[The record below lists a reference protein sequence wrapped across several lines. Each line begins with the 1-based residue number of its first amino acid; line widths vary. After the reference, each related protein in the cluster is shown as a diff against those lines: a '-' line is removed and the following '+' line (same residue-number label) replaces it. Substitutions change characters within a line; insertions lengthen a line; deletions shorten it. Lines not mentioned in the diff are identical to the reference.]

1 MAEAIELNFP
11 AGKTPAEEINTIVEE
26 TVRELTKEVDQQD
39 LSNEHNPYLIE
50 NYYDGDNLG
59 ADVLKINISHPG
71 KTILMNYGNARPLL
85 WLRLSAQKN

>member
-11 AGKTPAEEINTIVEE
+11 AGKTPSEKINTIVEE

-39 LSNEHNPYLIE
+39 LSNEDNPYLIE

-59 ADVLKINISHPG
+59 ADVLKNKYLAPWEKHP
-71 KTILMNYGNARPLL
+71 YEL
-85 WLRLSAQKN
+85 WERQATALA